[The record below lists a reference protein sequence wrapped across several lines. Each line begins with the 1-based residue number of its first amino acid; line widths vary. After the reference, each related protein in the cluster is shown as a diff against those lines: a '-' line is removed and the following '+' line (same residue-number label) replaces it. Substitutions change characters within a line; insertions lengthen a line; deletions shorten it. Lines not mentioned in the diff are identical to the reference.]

1 MMELLKKS
9 TGTNESTLR
18 PPKVRLFDQEVCW
31 MEEGEL
37 NGDGRGVKKMMKKE
51 KEKRRME
58 KSQAL

>member
-1 MMELLKKS
+1 M
-9 TGTNESTLR
+9 R